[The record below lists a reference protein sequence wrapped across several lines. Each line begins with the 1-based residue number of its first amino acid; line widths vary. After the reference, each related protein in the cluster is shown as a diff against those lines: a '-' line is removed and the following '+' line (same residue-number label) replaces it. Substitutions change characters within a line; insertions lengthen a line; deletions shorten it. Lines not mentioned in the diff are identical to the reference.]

1 MLHNLCPVGLK
12 RLVGGGIERVLD
24 MLAETG
30 VLLEVGVCEQGG
42 PFAVGE
48 VGLQPAQTVRRLQR
62 LALSRIEQEQVIPDD
77 IQLREVR
84 IVLGE
89 SDEILFTEAQ
99 VVEFVLEDDTSMEES
114 IL

>member
-1 MLHNLCPVGLK
+1 M
-12 RLVGGGIERVLD
+12 
-24 MLAETG
+24 
-30 VLLEVGVCEQGG
+30 
-42 PFAVGE
+42 
-48 VGLQPAQTVRRLQR
+48 
-62 LALSRIEQEQVIPDD
+62 IPDD